1 AGTEEIKGCIQ
12 AKSFGDY
19 VAQHTQNVLN
29 NPQDGVSVTG
39 TPTILVNG
47 LQYTWATGEELVSA
61 ERFAQFVQ
69 VATAQ

>member
-1 AGTEEIKGCIQ
+1 
-12 AKSFGDY
+12 
-19 VAQHTQNVLN
+19 LN